1 MTDGE
6 SESRGGLGLS
16 AAVVSLGTLTSRV
29 FGLIRDMSIAYVFG
43 ASRVTD
49 VFFLAYQIPSLF
61 RKLLAEG
68 ALSSSVV
75 PVYVERR
82 ERNPE
87 AADRLASAVFT
98 WAVLGVGLLTLIGVL
113 GSDYLVTVVA
123 PGYLGTPSFELTV
136 RLTRIMFPFLLLM
149 SAAAVAMGV
158 LHGRDVYA
166 PSAFAPALFNV
177 VLIASVLWLAP
188 VLTGGPGEQIFA
200 LAAGVLVGGFL
211 QFGVQWW
218 WLDRNGVRLRWNPD
232 WRTPG
237 FGKVVRLMGPMVFG
251 LAISQMIVFVDKVI
265 ASFLDPGNIS
275 HLYYSNRLFQFPF
288 ALIGIALGTVVLP
301 RSSEHVSRDEIGEVV
316 QTARDSIGMMGFLM
330 IPSAVGL
337 ALVGQP
343 LVGLLFRGPEFDAV
357 DQRLTFAVLFFA
369 LLGLVAYG
377 FIRIFVSLC
386 YSFQDTMGPVLAA
399 ALALLVNVVLDV
411 VLVMAWPTSAY
422 RVCGL
427 TLAGSAAVWLQAGAL
442 RRRLRR
448 HLPEVGL
455 VPWAAVGR
463 YCLMSALMGMVVF
476 PVVAAPWGLAGR
488 VVAGTSFG
496 AFVYLSLAH
505 LWGESYPRRLLGQ
518 VLERLLGSSR
528 TPGTEDDA

>member
-1 MTDGE
+1 MTDTDRAPR
-6 SESRGGLGLS
+6 SGLGLS

-29 FGLIRDMSIAYVFG
+29 FGLIRDVSIAYVFG

-75 PVYVERR
+75 PVYVEQR
-82 ERNPE
+82 ERRPE

-98 WAVLGVGLLTLIGVL
+98 WAVLGVGLLTLLGVL
-113 GSDYLVTVVA
+113 GADYLVTVVA
-123 PGYLGTPSFELTV
+123 PGFLGTPSFTLTV

-177 VLIASVLWLAP
+177 ALIGSVLWLAP
-188 VLTGGPGEQIFA
+188 ALSEDPARRVHA
-200 LAAGVLVGGFL
+200 LAVGVLVGGFF
-211 QFGVQWW
+211 QFAIQWW
-218 WLDRNGVRLRWNPD
+218 WLGRDGLRLRWKPD
-232 WRTPG
+232 LTVPG
-237 FGKVVRLMGPMVFG
+237 LGKVFRLMGPMVFG
-251 LAISQMIVFVDKVI
+251 LAISQMIVFVDKII

-301 RSSEHVSRDEIGEVV
+301 RSSEHVSRDDLEAVAD
-316 QTARDSIGMMGFLM
+316 TARDSIGMMGFLM

-337 ALVGQP
+337 ALVGNP
-343 LVGLLFRGPEFDAV
+343 LIGLLFRSPEFDV
-357 DQRLTFAVLFFA
+357 TDQRLTFAVLFFA

-386 YSFQDTMGPVLAA
+386 YSFQDTMGPVQATT
-399 ALALLVNVVLDV
+399 LALIVNVVLDV
-411 VLVMAWPTSAY
+411 ILVLEWPVSTY

-427 TLAGSAAVWLQAGAL
+427 TLAGSVAVWLQAAAL
-442 RRRLRR
+442 RRRLDR
-448 HLPEVGL
+448 HLPDVGL

-463 YCLMSALMGMVVF
+463 YCLMTVPMALAVLPVLLTGWGFLSQVV
-476 PVVAAPWGLAGR
+476 V
-488 VVAGTSFG
+488 GTTVGST
-496 AFVYLSLAH
+496 VYLSLAH
-505 LWGESYPRRLLGQ
+505 LWGEPYPRRLLRQ
-518 VLERLLGSSR
+518 LRDRWHGSSS
-528 TPGTEDDA
+528 GTGAETDA